1 MTLYEALS
9 HELRLP
15 GNRTARD
22 VTADATGPGLTDFPS
37 GDQVDGYTRMQQERT
52 LTLALWISMV
62 TSAGLGLV
70 NLVFL
75 DWVALFTLATVAG
88 LCPLLLELASRGRRE
103 LAARLLIALV
113 LAGATFSL
121 ATGDGLRDPAV
132 VAYPIIVI
140 LGGMLNGK
148 RSLPLLTGAAIGSLA
163 IITGLSITAPVHPPF
178 TETIEGFLVVSILTA
193 AAAMVVWVSMDNT
206 DRNIRRIYRSKAK
219 VRRAYEDTL
228 EAWAR
233 ALEYRDRETE
243 GHSRRVTEL
252 SVGLARVLGVD
263 GEELTSIRW
272 GSLLHDVGKL
282 AIPDSVLLKPGPLSP
297 EERALMELHPVYAR
311 EMLSRIPFLHSVMA
325 IPYHHHERW
334 DGTGYPEGLAG
345 ENIPLAARIFSV
357 VDQWEALSSD
367 RPYRKAWP
375 RERIVA
381 YLEENAGRIFDPRI
395 VEIFLRSVAPK
406 G

>member
-1 MTLYEALS
+1 MPAPARARVPRQG
-9 HELRLP
+9 RL
-15 GNRTARD
+15 
-22 VTADATGPGLTDFPS
+22 
-37 GDQVDGYTRMQQERT
+37 
-52 LTLALWISMV
+52 
-62 TSAGLGLV
+62 AG
-70 NLVFL
+70 
-75 DWVALFTLATVAG
+75 
-88 LCPLLLELASRGRRE
+88 
-103 LAARLLIALV
+103 RLLIALI

-148 RSLPLLTGAAIGSLA
+148 RSLPLLTAGGDRLA
-163 IITGLSITAPVHPPF
+163 GGRSPGFRSPPRCTRPF
-178 TETIEGFLVVSILTA
+178 TETIEGFLVVSILIA

-206 DRNIRRIYRSKAK
+206 ERNIRRIYRSKAK

-252 SVGLARVLGVD
+252 SVALARVLGVD

-311 EMLSRIPFLHSVMA
+311 EMLSRIPFLHPVMA

-345 ENIPLAARIFSV
+345 EEIPLAARIFSV

-367 RPYRKAWP
+367 RPYRQAWP

-381 YLEENAGRIFDPRI
+381 YLEENAGPHLRRADRRGLPPLRGAEGLSASRSGPRSDADLFTGRQ
-395 VEIFLRSVAPK
+395 EGAKLGP
-406 G
+406 